1 MPDLPQYPNPEE
13 PKKKPLN
20 VDKPGTMAKDS
31 KTVRFRPLRA
41 DRRGRPRK
49 LKNDKRYVEFY

>member
-1 MPDLPQYPNPEE
+1 MPDLPVYPPVEE

-20 VDKPGTMAKDS
+20 VDKPGVMASDK
-31 KTVRFRPLRA
+31 KPIRFRPLRA

-49 LKNDKRYVEFY
+49 LKNDRRYVQFY

>member
-1 MPDLPQYPNPEE
+1 MPDLPQYPKPDE
-13 PKKKPLN
+13 PKKPLN
-20 VDKPGTMAKDS
+20 VDKPCTMAKDN